1 MPVYQ
6 NSVINHRAHCLR
18 VNESVPVSV
27 VIMEVLATK
36 QEYNILS
43 VAQKLCKEQ
52 RKYRHRSK
60 ESTGFKLK
68 SGNTL
73 PIVYVKI
80 GELAGSELTTVVMV

>member
-68 SGNTL
+68 AVTHYLLFMSRL
-73 PIVYVKI
+73 ESWQV
-80 GELAGSELTTVVMV
+80 LS